1 MALTLT
7 ELQKIKKADLD
18 KFLAK
23 HEAEW
28 LAALKRAH
36 AFLRDTLPA
45 GTVIRPDDVYKALF
59 PVVEADE
66 TLQRELSTNKLTQQY
81 WFRYFCDYIID
92 TLWAKI

>member
-1 MALTLT
+1 
-7 ELQKIKKADLD
+7 
-18 KFLAK
+18 
-23 HEAEW
+23 
-28 LAALKRAH
+28 
-36 AFLRDTLPA
+36 
-45 GTVIRPDDVYKALF
+45 VYKALF